1 MELHVYLGQGN
12 LYTFSLT
19 PGSVQAPRPVATGAA
34 ILFSLGPLCLNNEA

>member
-34 ILFSLGPLCLNNEA
+34 IVICEWIFEKF